1 MLRQLHFA
9 TLLSLCFPT
18 TFSQHS
24 CHSLR
29 RMLTH
34 ARRAEGTPLWSGGPG
49 PSPETSAKFDPLTR
63 TVTADRSP
71 DPTLAVPEA
80 PAALRRLGLPAP
92 NLITEPQAEGSR
104 LGKQKAAVTVTVIAD
119 RLRASLLCACRIH
132 QKHSRAL
139 TCACGAGSEAPQGSC
154 AAPVAL
160 HQKHS
165 MAAAFC
171 LLHCIRSTTGPLPC
185 AHLVGQLPF
194 TCHAAL
200 AGLPRS

>member
-1 MLRQLHFA
+1 
-9 TLLSLCFPT
+9 
-18 TFSQHS
+18 
-24 CHSLR
+24 
-29 RMLTH
+29 MLTH

-119 RLRASLLCACRIH
+119 RLRASLLCACR
-132 QKHSRAL
+132 A
-139 TCACGAGSEAPQGSC
+139 ASEAQHGRC
-154 AAPVAL
+154 FLPVAL
-160 HQKHS
+160 HQKHHR
-165 MAAAFC
+165 AAALCPSCRAAALYLSRRFGRLATKLKRC
-171 LLHCIRSTTGPLPC
+171 VHKPRST
-185 AHLVGQLPF
+185 VQ
-194 TCHAAL
+194 
-200 AGLPRS
+200 R